1 MIILN
6 RNIPSASTKK
16 FVLLYAKAPIMQITR
31 DMKMADAIHRN
42 YLLLP
47 VINRLGIQLGFQDK
61 SIDTVCTENDVDTEF
76 FLTIINAFL
85 DTDDSL
91 SERLQ
96 AHSVKS
102 VVSYLLK
109 THSYYLERII
119 PEIENRI
126 NLLIQHSQL
135 SKEEF
140 MLVKNFFEEY
150 KKELYGHISL
160 EEEHVYPYMI
170 EIADAYREKSLNT
183 ALKNKINSYP
193 ITSYEKEHSDIEA
206 KLFDLK
212 NILIKYL
219 TAPHDSHLRNRVL
232 IELFTLEQDLSD
244 HARIEN
250 MVLVPQITQMETA
263 LLALKK

>member
-1 MIILN
+1 
-6 RNIPSASTKK
+6 
-16 FVLLYAKAPIMQITR
+16 MQITKE
-31 DMKMADAIHRN
+31 MKMADAIHRN

-61 SIDTVCTENDVDTEF
+61 TIEKTCTEQGVDTEF

-85 DTDDSL
+85 NTDDKL
-91 SERLQ
+91 SKQLQ
-96 AHSVKS
+96 SHSVKD

-109 THSYYLERII
+109 THSYYLERVI

-140 MLVKNFFEEY
+140 LLVKNFFEEY
-150 KKELYGHISL
+150 KKELYSHISL
-160 EEEHVYPYMI
+160 EEQRVYPYII
-170 EIADAYREKSLNT
+170 EISEAFHNKSLSKV
-183 ALKNKINSYP
+183 LENKISSYP
-193 ITSYEKEHSDIEA
+193 ITYYEKEHSDIEA

-219 TAPHDSHLRNRVL
+219 PTPKDSYLRNRVL
-232 IELFTLEQDLSD
+232 IELFNLEQDLSD

-250 MVLVPQITQMETA
+250 MVLVPKITNMETA
-263 LLALKK
+263 LLNLKK

>member
-1 MIILN
+1 MHI
-6 RNIPSASTKK
+6 TKE
-16 FVLLYAKAPIMQITR
+16 
-31 DMKMADAIHRN
+31 MKMADAIHRN

-61 SIDTVCTENDVDTEF
+61 SIEKVCSEQNVDTDF

-85 DTDDSL
+85 DNDEKL
-91 SERLQ
+91 SKKLQ
-96 AHSVKS
+96 VHSVND

-126 NLLIQHSQL
+126 NLLIQHSQI
-135 SKEEF
+135 SKDEF
-140 MLVKNFFEEY
+140 LLVKNLFEEY

-160 EEEHVYPYMI
+160 EEERVYPYMI
-170 EIADAYREKSLNT
+170 EISEAFY
-183 ALKNKINSYP
+183 KNVLSKTLETKINTYP

-219 TAPHDSHLRNRVL
+219 PTPNDSYIRNRVL

-250 MVLVPQITQMETA
+250 MVLVPQIIEMETA
-263 LLALKK
+263 LLKLRE

>member
-1 MIILN
+1 MLTQIIL
-6 RNIPSASTKK
+6 IPSTSTKK
-16 FVLLYAKAPIMQITR
+16 FVLLYSKALIMHITK

-61 SIDTVCTENDVDTEF
+61 TIEKVCAENDLDTEF
-76 FLTIINAFL
+76 FLTIINAFM
-85 DTDDSL
+85 DTDDSF

-96 AHSVKS
+96 AHSVRD

-109 THSYYLERII
+109 THTYYLERII

-135 SKEEF
+135 TKEEF
-140 MLVKNFFEEY
+140 ILVKNFFEEY
-150 KKELYGHISL
+150 KKELYSHISL
-160 EEEHVYPYMI
+160 EEEQVYPYMV
-170 EIADAYREKSLNT
+170 EIAEAYRKKSLST
-183 ALKNKINSYP
+183 ELLDKINHYP
-193 ITSYEKEHSDIEA
+193 ISSYQKEHSDIEA

-219 TAPHDSHLRNRVL
+219 TTPNDSYLRNRVL
-232 IELFTLEQDLSD
+232 MELFTLEQDLSD

-250 MVLVPQITQMETA
+250 MVLVPQIIEMETT

>member
-1 MIILN
+1 
-6 RNIPSASTKK
+6 
-16 FVLLYAKAPIMQITR
+16 MQITKE
-31 DMKMADAIHRN
+31 MKMADAIHLN

-61 SIDTVCTENDVDTEF
+61 TIQKVCEEHDLATDF

-85 DTDDSL
+85 DTDAQISKQ
-91 SERLQ
+91 LQ
-96 AHSVKS
+96 AHSVKD

-109 THSYYLERII
+109 THAYYLERVI

-126 NLLIQHSQL
+126 NLLILHSQL
-135 SKEEF
+135 SKSEF
-140 MLVKNFFEEY
+140 LLVKNFFEEY

-160 EEEHVYPYMI
+160 EEERVYPYII
-170 EIADAYREKSLNT
+170 EIVDAFHKKSLN
-183 ALKNKINSYP
+183 AQLKNKISSYP
-193 ITSYEKEHSDIEA
+193 INSYEKDHSDIEA

-219 TAPHDSHLRNRVL
+219 PTSDDSYLRNRVL
-232 IELFTLEQDLSD
+232 NELFTLEQDLSD

-250 MVLVPQITQMETA
+250 LVLVPKITQMEMA
-263 LLALKK
+263 LLALK

>member
-1 MIILN
+1 MLTLN
-6 RNIPSASTKK
+6 FFSP
-16 FVLLYAKAPIMQITR
+16 LLM
-31 DMKMADAIHRN
+31 H
-42 YLLLP
+42 
-47 VINRLGIQLGFQDK
+47 
-61 SIDTVCTENDVDTEF
+61 
-76 FLTIINAFL
+76 FL
-85 DTDDSL
+85 DTDDNL
-91 SERLQ
+91 SKRLQ
-96 AHSVKS
+96 AHSVKN

-126 NLLIQHSQL
+126 NLLILHSQL

-150 KKELYGHISL
+150 KKELYSHISL
-160 EEEHVYPYMI
+160 EEESVYPYMV
-170 EIADAYREKSLNT
+170 EIADAYHKKSLNIE
-183 ALKNKINSYP
+183 LKNKINSYP
-193 ITSYEKEHSDIEA
+193 IISYEKEHSDIEA

-219 TAPHDSHLRNRVL
+219 TTPNDSYLRNRVL

-250 MVLVPQITQMETA
+250 MVLVPQITAMETA
-263 LLALKK
+263 LQALKK

>member
-1 MIILN
+1 
-6 RNIPSASTKK
+6 
-16 FVLLYAKAPIMQITR
+16 MQITKE
-31 DMKMADAIHRN
+31 MKMADAIHSN

-47 VINRLGIQLGFQDK
+47 VINRLEIQLGFQDK
-61 SIDTVCTENDVDTEF
+61 SIEKVCVEQNVDVEF

-85 DTDDSL
+85 GSDNKL
-91 SERLQ
+91 SKQLQ
-96 AHSVKS
+96 SHSVKE

-126 NLLIQHSQL
+126 NLLIQYSQL

-140 MLVKNFFEEY
+140 LLVKNFFEEY
-150 KKELYGHISL
+150 EKELYAHIAL
-160 EEEHVYPYMI
+160 EEEHVYPYI
-170 EIADAYREKSLNT
+170 LEIADSYHKKSLSQ
-183 ALKNKINSYP
+183 ALENKINIYP

-219 TAPHDSHLRNRVL
+219 PAPKDSHIRNRVL
-232 IELFTLEQDLSD
+232 TELYTLEQDLSD

-250 MVLVPQITQMETA
+250 MVLVPKITEMEAA

>member
-1 MIILN
+1 MH
-6 RNIPSASTKK
+6 
-16 FVLLYAKAPIMQITR
+16 LLKE
-31 DMKMADAIHRN
+31 MKMADAIHLN
-42 YLLLP
+42 HLLLP

-61 SIDTVCTENDVDTEF
+61 SIEKVCSEHDIDSTF

-85 DTDDSL
+85 NTTESF
-91 SERLQ
+91 SKQLQ
-96 AHSVKS
+96 SQSVKS
-102 VVSYLLK
+102 VVAYLLK
-109 THSYYLERII
+109 THSYYIERII

-140 MLVKNFFEEY
+140 LLVKNFFEEY

-160 EEEHVYPYMI
+160 EETRVYPYVI
-170 EIADAYREKSLNT
+170 EISDAYH
-183 ALKNKINSYP
+183 NKILSKQLEKKIKEYP
-193 ITSYEKEHSDIEA
+193 ITSYEEEHSDIEA

-219 TAPHDSHLRNRVL
+219 PTPKDSYLRNRVL
-232 IELFTLEQDLSD
+232 IELFTLEQDLND

-250 MVLVPQITQMETA
+250 MVLVPQITQMEKT
-263 LLALKK
+263 LLQIKK